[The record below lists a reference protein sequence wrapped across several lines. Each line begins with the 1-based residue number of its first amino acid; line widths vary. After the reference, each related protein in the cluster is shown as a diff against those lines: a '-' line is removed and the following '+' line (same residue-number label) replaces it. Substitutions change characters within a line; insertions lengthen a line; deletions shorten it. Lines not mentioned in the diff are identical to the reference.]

1 MFLRRLQGFGSYGSE
16 CKSLA
21 SAEASGNHAQ
31 NPRWSKMLD
40 LPEPFGTVV
49 RGLALTSIAVLWTV
63 LLVRI
68 VGLRAFS
75 KMTSFDFVTTIATGS
90 LIAQAGTRSDLGEYL
105 NALAAIAG
113 VFLIKWALAK
123 RRQKSDAFQELI
135 TNQPVLLMK
144 DGQFLE
150 KAMSESRVSRSS
162 IMEKLRAA
170 NVSDLRR
177 VRAVVL
183 ETTGNISVIHGDR
196 MDQEII
202 EGVRRI

>member
-1 MFLRRLQGFGSYGSE
+1 M
-16 CKSLA
+16 
-21 SAEASGNHAQ
+21 
-31 NPRWSKMLD
+31 
-40 LPEPFGTVV
+40 
-49 RGLALTSIAVLWTV
+49 LWTV